1 MHVKRNLRGSQNQ
14 PMFIIFSALQVLI
27 VIKERICLDDKSKYC
42 LEKHNYAV
50 NGQNY
55 RVSKCSVCV
64 LHTNRSQGVLKSKKR
79 KEKIKKH

>member
-1 MHVKRNLRGSQNQ
+1 MLSETSGAHKTNQCSLFSQ
-14 PMFIIFSALQVLI
+14 
-27 VIKERICLDDKSKYC
+27 IKERICLDDKSKYC